1 MNSSRT
7 RSVFASVP
15 AMPRLRASVPVL
27 RVCLLAAALVGVSGC
42 STMKGW
48 FSTGSKEEKA
58 ASAPMALNDFA
69 PSATV
74 SRLWSTKA
82 GDADPEL
89 GVAQA
94 PVIADGRVYAAAG
107 EGGVRALDLQTGAV
121 VWQYKSKS
129 VLTGGPGAG
138 DGLVVVGGLEG
149 EVVALD
155 AASGA
160 EKWTAKVTGEVIAAP
175 TIGQGMVFVRSND
188 GRVTAF
194 DIANGERR
202 WFWNHEL
209 PALTLRGND
218 APILGPGF
226 VFVGNDDGS
235 VVALSLSDGR
245 PLWEQAV
252 GQPDGRTELD
262 RIADVD
268 GSPVLDG
275 ATLFATSFK
284 KQTMAID
291 APSGRP
297 LWAQDHGGGGRPGLA
312 PNSVVVAD
320 PSGVVWALDKNG
332 GSALWQQAG
341 LTRRGVSGA
350 AVQGEFAV
358 VGDAEGYL
366 HWLRLDNGDFAARQ
380 RVARDPIRAAPV
392 VVDGVLVVQTADGG
406 LSAYKL
412 Q

>member
-1 MNSSRT
+1 MNLSRP
-7 RSVFASVP
+7 RSDAAFIP
-15 AMPRLRASVPVL
+15 LPRVRTSAPVL
-27 RVCLLAAALVGVSGC
+27 RVCVLAVAVALSGC
-42 STMKGW
+42 STVKGW
-48 FSTGSKEEKA
+48 FSSGSKEDKA
-58 ASAPMALNDFA
+58 AVAPAELNDFV
-69 PSATV
+69 PSANV
-74 SRLWSTKA
+74 SRLWSAKA
-82 GDADPEL
+82 GDGDADL

-94 PVIADGRVYAAAG
+94 PAIADGRVYAAAG
-107 EGGVRALDLQTGAV
+107 EDGVRALDLQTGATA
-121 VWQYKSKS
+121 WQYKSKS

-138 DGLVVVGGLEG
+138 GGLVVVGGLEG
-149 EVVALD
+149 EIVALD

-160 EKWTAKVTGEVIAAP
+160 EKWTAKVPSEVIAAP
-175 TIGQGMVFVRSND
+175 AIGQGMVFVRSND
-188 GRVTAF
+188 GRITAF
-194 DIANGERR
+194 DAANGERR

-209 PALTLRGND
+209 PTLTLRGND
-218 APILGPGF
+218 APVLGPGF

-235 VVALSLSDGR
+235 VVALSLTDGR

-252 GQPDGRTELD
+252 GLPDGRSELD

-268 GSPVLDG
+268 GAPVLDG
-275 ATLFATSFK
+275 TTLFATSFK

-297 LWAQDHGGGGRPGLA
+297 MWSQDNGGGGRPGLA
-312 PNSVVVAD
+312 PNSVVVSD
-320 PSGVVWALDKNG
+320 PGGVVWALDKNG

-341 LTRRGVSGA
+341 LVRRGLSGA
-350 AVQGEFAV
+350 AVQGDFAI

-380 RVARDPIRAAPV
+380 RVARDPIRATPV
-392 VVDGVLVVQTADGG
+392 VVDGVLVVQTADGS